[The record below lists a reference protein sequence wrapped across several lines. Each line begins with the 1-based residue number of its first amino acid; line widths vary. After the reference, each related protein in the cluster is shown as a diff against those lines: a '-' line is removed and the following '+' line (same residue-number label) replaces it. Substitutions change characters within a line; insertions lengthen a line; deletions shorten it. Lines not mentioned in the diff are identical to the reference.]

1 MQPGAQYS
9 PVFSPWGQP
18 EKGPTQHPSPK
29 VETQQP
35 SAGTTEGPAEP
46 KRTTEGP
53 AEPKRTSVSPALS
66 RHEGAIRAVADPVA
80 TERSGGVK
88 VK

>member
-46 KRTTEGP
+46 KRT
-53 AEPKRTSVSPALS
+53 SVSPALS